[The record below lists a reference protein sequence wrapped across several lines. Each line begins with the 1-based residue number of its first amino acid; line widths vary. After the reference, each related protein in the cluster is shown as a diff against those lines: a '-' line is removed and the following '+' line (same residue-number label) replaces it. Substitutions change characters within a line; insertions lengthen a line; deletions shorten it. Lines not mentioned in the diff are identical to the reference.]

1 MGGSPPGS
9 GAYGGSCTGASGGP
23 GGTSGGRPGSGGRYG
38 GSIGTLGCSGKPG
51 ATASMWYVCGMS
63 RVSIKRVVRR
73 SRGERRVTYAL
84 KILALVAL
92 AAVTLSAVLQFFGR
106 IAGVTVILVGAT
118 FFTYA
123 IYPIVRRLN
132 TRMPLIWAIVVVYA
146 AIGALV
152 AFALAFIV
160 PALANDVQG
169 LAAAAPSFVKNTQQF
184 LTNPRTPVVMHLP
197 APVRAYLLTLP
208 PQLERYG
215 QLYAGDAAS
224 RVLALAL
231 SVASLAATLVVIPV
245 ISVYLMIEV
254 PDLTNGFVSR
264 LPARI
269 QQRSSAIVHDLDAAL
284 GGFIRGQLLV
294 GATIGVCIT
303 IALLILHVRYAVL
316 IGVTAGLFDVIPY
329 VGAVVGFVPSV
340 TLALLDS
347 GWHHALLVAI
357 VFVAI
362 FQAEGHFI
370 APKIVSGSV
379 GLSPLM
385 VIVAILIGGELLGI
399 GGMFLAVP
407 IAAAVRVLVLH
418 TLPLRRVGLPAG
430 ARPARELSDTA
441 GVPGEGARPTAPE
454 KAASARV

>member
-1 MGGSPPGS
+1 
-9 GAYGGSCTGASGGP
+9 
-23 GGTSGGRPGSGGRYG
+23 
-38 GSIGTLGCSGKPG
+38 
-51 ATASMWYVCGMS
+51 MWYGCGMS
-63 RVSIKRVVRR
+63 RVSVKRVVRR

-84 KILALVAL
+84 KVLALVAL
-92 AAVTLSAVLQFFGR
+92 AAVTLSAILQFFGR
-106 IAGVTVILVGAT
+106 VAGVTVILVGAT

-132 TRMPLIWAIVVVYA
+132 TRMPLIWAIVVVYL

-152 AFALAFIV
+152 AFALAVIV
-160 PALANDVQG
+160 PALTNDIQG
-169 LAAAAPSFVKNTQQF
+169 LAAAAPSFVKSTQQI
-184 LTNPRTPVVMHLP
+184 LNDPKTPFVMHLP
-197 APVRAYLLTLP
+197 GPLRAYLLTLP
-208 PQLERYG
+208 PQLEHFARV
-215 QLYAGDAAS
+215 YAGDAAS
-224 RVLALAL
+224 RLLALAL

-245 ISVYLMIEV
+245 ISVYLMIEA

-264 LPARI
+264 LPPRM
-269 QQRSSAIVHDLDAAL
+269 QQRSSAIVHDLDKAL

-303 IALLILHVRYAVL
+303 VALLVLHVRYAVL
-316 IGVTAGLFDVIPY
+316 IGVIAGLFDVIPY

-340 TLALLDS
+340 SLALLDS

-385 VIVAILIGGELLGI
+385 VIVAILVGGELLGI

-407 IAAAVRVLVLH
+407 VAAVVRVLVIH
-418 TLPLRRVGLPAG
+418 TLPIRRGLPPSV
-430 ARPARELSDTA
+430 ARPAKELTDTA
-441 GVPGEGARPTAPE
+441 GIPGEGSRPTAPE
-454 KAASARV
+454 KAAGARV

>member
-1 MGGSPPGS
+1 
-9 GAYGGSCTGASGGP
+9 
-23 GGTSGGRPGSGGRYG
+23 
-38 GSIGTLGCSGKPG
+38 
-51 ATASMWYVCGMS
+51 
-63 RVSIKRVVRR
+63 
-73 SRGERRVTYAL
+73 VTYAL
-84 KILALVAL
+84 KVLALVAL
-92 AAVTLSAVLQFFGR
+92 AAVTLSAILQFFGR

-132 TRMPLIWAIVVVYA
+132 TRLPLIWAIVVVYLS
-146 AIGALV
+146 IGAIL
-152 AFALAFIV
+152 AFALAVIV
-160 PALANDVQG
+160 PALSNDVSG
-169 LAAAAPSFVKNTQQF
+169 LAAAAPSFVKSTQAF
-184 LTNPRTPVVMHLP
+184 LTNPQNPVVMRLP
-197 APVRAYLLTLP
+197 PTLRAYLSSLP
-208 PQLERYG
+208 PQLEHFG
-215 QLYAGDAAS
+215 QVYAGDAAT
-224 RVLALAL
+224 RLLAFAL
-231 SVASLAATLVVIPV
+231 SMASLAATLVVIPV
-245 ISVYLMIEV
+245 VSVYLMIEA

-264 LPARI
+264 LPPRI
-269 QQRSSAIVHDLDAAL
+269 QQRSSAIVHDLDKAL

-316 IGVTAGLFDVIPY
+316 IGVVAGLFDVIPY

-340 TLALLDS
+340 SLALLDS

-370 APKIVSGSV
+370 APKIVSDSV

-407 IAAAVRVLVLH
+407 IASVVRVLIIH
-418 TLPLRRVGLPAG
+418 TLPVRRATTPDGLAAPVKQ
-430 ARPARELSDTA
+430 LTDTV
-441 GVPGEGARPTAPE
+441 GVPGEGGRPTAPE
-454 KAASARV
+454 KAGSARV